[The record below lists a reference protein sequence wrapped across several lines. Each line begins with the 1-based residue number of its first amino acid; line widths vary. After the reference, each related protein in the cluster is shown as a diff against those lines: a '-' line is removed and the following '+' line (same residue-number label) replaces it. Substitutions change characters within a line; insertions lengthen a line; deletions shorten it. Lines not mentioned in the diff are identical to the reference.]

1 MNSCFSIQQQLG
13 EGGNGVVFKA
23 TDPSGA
29 VIAVKS
35 FKGPENKAKAKQEC
49 AAGMGLHHPNLG
61 RCFGLSETPVVLT

>member
-1 MNSCFSIQQQLG
+1 
-13 EGGNGVVFKA
+13 VVFKA

-61 RCFGLSETPVVLT
+61 RCLALSESPVDLT

>member
-1 MNSCFSIQQQLG
+1 M
-13 EGGNGVVFKA
+13 VFKA

-49 AAGMGLHHPNLG
+49 AASMGLHHPNLG
-61 RCFGLSETPVVLT
+61 RCLALSESPVDLT